1 MGTKID
7 ENVKKTKSLPE
18 KIGKKEPSPFSENG
32 KKEPT
37 PFSENGKKEPSPFSE
52 NGKKEPS
59 PFFVFR
65 FFEGGGVKKQNTR
78 AILIVRVFLLFT

>member
-1 MGTKID
+1 MQFLIVGTKID

-52 NGKKEPS
+52 NGKKEPT
-59 PFFVFR
+59 PFSVFPPLLTYLTNL
-65 FFEGGGVKKQNTR
+65 VNL
-78 AILIVRVFLLFT
+78 ILPL